1 MIRALKKVSAV
12 FISGSLVATMEL
24 MAHTGLALAR
34 AWTQSHNTA
43 VAKKM
48 LTA

>member
-1 MIRALKKVSAV
+1 MKRERNSRMDC
-12 FISGSLVATMEL
+12 FIKGSLVATMEL
-24 MAHTGLALAR
+24 MAQIGLLFANSCR
-34 AWTQSHNTA
+34 DTHNTM

>member
-1 MIRALKKVSAV
+1 MRRERNSRIDCFVE
-12 FISGSLVATMEL
+12 GSLVATMEL
-24 MAHTGLALAR
+24 MAQIGLLLASS
-34 AWTQSHNTA
+34 WTDTHNTA